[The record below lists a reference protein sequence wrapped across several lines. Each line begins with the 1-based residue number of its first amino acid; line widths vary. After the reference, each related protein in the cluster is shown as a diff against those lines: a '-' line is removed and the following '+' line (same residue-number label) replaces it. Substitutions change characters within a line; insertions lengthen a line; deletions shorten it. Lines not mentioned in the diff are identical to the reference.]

1 MLGKYPVFPPTDQE
15 FLDPPRAD
23 EYDVV
28 IVGAGGAGYH
38 GAFELSKGGKRV
50 LMVDDKGNLGGN
62 CLYEGCIPSKA
73 VAMTI
78 YLMEKVRG
86 ILESVGSRNAGAP
99 ALRAL
104 WEDAIAHKDDVQT
117 IRYHQHIREIKEHEN
132 LEFVKGIARVIDGHR
147 VLVEDLEGS
156 WRKEVRGRN
165 LIIAQGSVPL
175 RPPIKGS
182 ELAIGTLELFGYK
195 TGFRSMPSSLVV
207 VGGGYVGVEA
217 SLMAASVGSDVTVVE
232 MLPEIL
238 SGWDEEV
245 VGLVR
250 KELEA
255 HGVKILT
262 NAKVSEI
269 RRDGSQKVV
278 EYSLPDGSKGTAV
291 GDEVLMATGRVPYVE
306 GLDHMGI
313 VEKGRVVVEPTMETR
328 MKGVYATGD
337 ITGKYML
344 FHAAVK
350 ESTIAAWNILHG
362 HPIYEVNFSSIPQS
376 LFTEPEAAYV
386 GVTPSAAKKAGIPHV
401 VVSYDL
407 ADDAYAQIMGVRKG
421 WIKIVVERETQRVI
435 GGLIF
440 GEAASLLINEL
451 ALAVATNSRIKDV
464 ALLAHQHPTIFESID
479 RAAIRFS
486 L

>member
-1 MLGKYPVFPPTDQE
+1 MLGKYPAFPPTDPD
-15 FLDPPRAD
+15 FLDPPRSD

-38 GAFELSKGGKRV
+38 GSFELSKGGKRV

-78 YLMEKVRG
+78 YLLDKARG
-86 ILESVGSRNAGAP
+86 ILEGVGSRNAGAP

-104 WEDAIAHKDDVQT
+104 WEDAIAHKDEVQT

-132 LEFVKGIARVIDGHR
+132 LEFVKGLARVLDEHR
-147 VLVEDLEGS
+147 VLVEAPDGS

-165 LIIAQGSVPL
+165 LIIAQGSVPIE
-175 RPPIKGS
+175 PPIEGS
-182 ELAIGTLELFGYK
+182 DLTIGSLELFGYR
-195 TGFRSMPSSLVV
+195 TSLRRLPDSIVV
-207 VGGGYVGVEA
+207 IGGGYIGVEV
-217 SLMAASVGSDVTVVE
+217 SLMAATAGRSVTLLE
-232 MLPEIL
+232 MLPEIM

-245 VGLVR
+245 VKLIR
-250 KELEA
+250 SELESR
-255 HGVKILT
+255 GVKVMT
-262 NAKVSEI
+262 NS
-269 RRDGSQKVV
+269 KVV
-278 EYSLPDGSKGTAV
+278 RVRREGGQKAVEYERPDGSRGVAV
-291 GDEVLMATGRVPYVE
+291 GDEVVMAVGRKPYVE
-306 GLDHMGI
+306 GLEHLGI
-313 VEKGRVVVEPTMETR
+313 VEKGHVEVRPTMETKVR
-328 MKGVYATGD
+328 GVYATGD
-337 ITGKYML
+337 ILGKFML

-362 HPIYEVNFSSIPQS
+362 HPVYEVNFNSIPVA

-386 GVTPSAAKKAGIPHV
+386 GVTPSAARAAGIPHS

-421 WIKIVVERETQRVI
+421 WVKVVVEEGTQRII

-440 GEAASLLINEL
+440 GEAASLIINEL
-451 ALAVATNSRIKDV
+451 ALAVAVNARVKDV

-479 RAAIRFS
+479 RAAIRFT

>member
-15 FLDPPRAD
+15 FLDPPRTE

-38 GAFELSKGGKRV
+38 GAFELSKGGRRV

-73 VAMTI
+73 IAMTV

-99 ALRAL
+99 ALRAI
-104 WEDAIAHKDDVQT
+104 WEDAVSHKDDVQT
-117 IRYHQHIREIKEHEN
+117 IRYHQHIREIKEHGN
-132 LEFVKGIARVIDGHR
+132 LEFVKGIARVLDEHR
-147 VLVEDLEGS
+147 VVVEDLDGS

-175 RPPIKGS
+175 RPPIRGS
-182 ELAIGTLELFGYK
+182 ELTIGSLELFGYR
-195 TGFRSMPSSLVV
+195 TSFRRMPDSLVV
-207 VGGGYVGVEA
+207 VGGGYIGVEA
-217 SLMAASVGSDVTVVE
+217 SLMAASAGRSVTLLE
-232 MLPEIL
+232 MLPSIL
-238 SGWDEEV
+238 SGWDEDV
-245 VGLVR
+245 VNSIGQ
-250 KELEA
+250 ELSA
-255 HGVKILT
+255 RGVKVMT
-262 NAKVSEI
+262 NSKVTEI
-269 RRDGSQKVV
+269 RSEGSQKVV
-278 EYSLPDGSKGTAV
+278 EYVRPDGSRGTAV
-291 GDEVLMATGRVPYVE
+291 GDEVVMAAGRMPYVE
-306 GLDHMGI
+306 GLEHLGI
-313 VEKGRVVVEPTMETR
+313 IQNGRAVVEPTMETKR
-328 MKGVYATGD
+328 NGVYATGD
-337 ITGKYML
+337 LLGKFML

-362 HPIYEVNFSSIPQS
+362 HPVYEVNFNSIPQA

-386 GVTPSAAKKAGIPHV
+386 GVTPAAARKAGIPHS

-421 WIKIVVERETQRVI
+421 WVKIVVERETQRII
-435 GGLIF
+435 GGLIL
-440 GEAASLLINEL
+440 GEAASLLINEV
-451 ALAVATNSRIKDV
+451 ALAIATNSKVKDL